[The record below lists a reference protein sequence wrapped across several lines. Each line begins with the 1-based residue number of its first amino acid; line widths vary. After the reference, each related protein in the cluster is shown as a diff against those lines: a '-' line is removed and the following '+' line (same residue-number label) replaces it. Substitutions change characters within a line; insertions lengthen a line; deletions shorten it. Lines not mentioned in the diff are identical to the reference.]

1 VPDAPFV
8 HLHVHSEYSILDGA
22 CRIPDLAK
30 RAAELKMP
38 AVALTDHGSLAGA
51 VALYRAARA
60 EGVKPLI
67 GCEVYV
73 ADDRRAQQ
81 KGYAH
86 LTLLAETNEG
96 YGNLIKLSSLGY
108 LEGYYYKPR
117 VDWEL
122 LERHRGGLIAL
133 SGCLSG
139 RVCKAL
145 EENRP
150 ADAEAELDRLEQVFG
165 RDNVYVELQ
174 NAHLEVQQRIN
185 PRLVELAAARRLP
198 LVATGDVHYLRHE
211 DARAHEAL
219 LCIQS
224 GDSLRNPKRWRFETD
239 QFYFKTPAEMA
250 ADFPGR
256 EDALRRT
263 LEVAERC
270 EVEIELGRILLPRFD
285 TPGGRDA
292 FEYLVEL
299 VEAGAA
305 KRYGTVTPELRERL
319 QFELKTIREMGFS
332 DYFLIVADF
341 VGFAKRN
348 GIAVGPGRGSAAGS
362 LVAYCLEITDIDPL
376 RYDLLFERFL
386 NPGRKSMPDMDIDF
400 AVEGRERVINYVRER
415 YGRDRVAQIIT
426 FGTMA
431 ARAAVRDAGRVLE
444 HPYGVVDRIAK
455 LIPEGPGQTLEECLK
470 PGAELRRAYD
480 ADPVAR
486 EIVDLARP
494 LEGLTR
500 QDGIHAAAVV
510 IGAEPLTEV
519 VPVQQKGPGEEVV
532 TQFDGTTIEAL
543 GLLKMDFLG
552 LRNLDVIEKA
562 VELVPGLDIAAIP
575 LDDRKT
581 YEMLARGESVGVFQF
596 ESAGMREALRQVKPT
611 EFEDLIALGALYRPG
626 PMAYIPVYA
635 RRKNGLEPVTYPDER
650 LRPITES
657 TYGICIYQEQYME
670 IAKRMAG
677 FSPAEADDLRK
688 AIGKKIHSLMAS
700 LREKFL
706 EGCAANGV
714 AAAVAQQ
721 LWADMEQAQDYSFN
735 KSHAACYALISYRT
749 AWLRANHPREYM
761 AALISSVMNTK
772 DKVPYYVAACE
783 ELGIEVLPPDVNES
797 QVDFAV
803 VEGKIRFGLNAVKNV
818 GEATCRAIVAA
829 REQDGPFSSVGD
841 LVTRVDAQLLNRRV
855 LEALAKCGALDRI
868 VPSRLG
874 LLEERTLDQVLA
886 YGQRHQADRLLG
898 QASIFD
904 LGASAASSAD
914 HEPKIPALD
923 ADKATLLKMEK
934 ESLGLYVSE
943 HPLRG
948 IRDQLRRRTDC
959 TLAELERRRDGETV
973 AVGGLVAAV
982 RTTTTKKGEPM
993 AFVQLEDLTG
1003 SVELVVF
1010 NSAYAAARELL
1021 VEDAL
1026 LVVKGRVDHRQQGET
1041 KLVALEVSP
1050 FEASPERR
1058 EVRLRVDA
1066 RSAPAGVIRELASLV
1081 REFPGEAPVYVD
1093 LVTSLGPKLLELGP
1107 DYRVDPQPDFFASVR
1122 HLLGAAAVQ

>member
-1 VPDAPFV
+1 VPEAPFV

-30 RAAELKMP
+30 RAAELEMP

-51 VALYRAARA
+51 VDLYKAAQK
-60 EGVKPLI
+60 EGVEPVL

-122 LERHRGGLIAL
+122 LETHRAGLIAL

-145 EENRP
+145 EENR
-150 ADAEAELDRLEQVFG
+150 ATDAEAELDRLEQIFG
-165 RDNVYVELQ
+165 RDSVYVELQ

-185 PRLVELAAARRLP
+185 PQLLALAEQRGLP
-198 LVATGDVHYLRHE
+198 TVATGDVHYLRHE

-224 GDSLRNPKRWRFETD
+224 GDSLKNPNRWRFETD
-239 QFYFKTPAEMA
+239 HFYFKTPEEMA

-256 EDALRRT
+256 DDALRRT

-270 EVEIELGRILLPRFD
+270 HVEIELGRILLPKFD
-285 TPGGRDA
+285 TPEGRDA

-299 VEAGAA
+299 VEVGAA
-305 KRYGTVTPELRERL
+305 KRYGTVTPELSERL
-319 QFELKTIREMGFS
+319 KFELKTIKEMGFS

-348 GIAVGPGRGSAAGS
+348 GISVGPGRGSAAGS
-362 LVAYCLEITDIDPL
+362 LVAYCLDITDLDPI

-400 AVEGRERVINYVRER
+400 AVDGRERVINYVREK

-455 LIPEGPGQTLEECLK
+455 LIPEGPGQTLADCLK
-470 PGAELRRAYD
+470 PGGELKQAYD
-480 ADPVAR
+480 SDPAAR

-510 IGAEPLTEV
+510 IGAEPLTQL
-519 VPVQQKGPGEEVV
+519 VPVQQKGADQEVV
-532 TQFDGTTIEAL
+532 TQFDGTTIESI
-543 GLLKMDFLG
+543 GLLKVDFLG
-552 LRNLDVIEKA
+552 LRNLDVIDKA
-562 VELVPGLDIAAIP
+562 VALVPGLDISAIP

-581 YEMLARGESVGVFQF
+581 YAMLARGEAIGVFQF
-596 ESAGMREALRQVKPT
+596 EGSGMRDALRQVKPT
-611 EFEDLIALGALYRPG
+611 EFEDLIALVALYRPG
-626 PMAYIPVYA
+626 PMQYIPVYA
-635 RRKNGLEPVTYPDER
+635 RRKNGQEPVTFPDER
-650 LRPITES
+650 LKTITAS
-657 TYGICIYQEQYME
+657 THGICIYQEQYME
-670 IAKRMAG
+670 IAKQIAG
-677 FSPAEADDLRK
+677 FAPAEADDLRK

-700 LREKFL
+700 LKSKFL
-706 EGCAANGV
+706 EGCAASGTAESV
-714 AAAVAQQ
+714 ARQ
-721 LWADMEQAQDYSFN
+721 LWQDMEQAQDYSFN

-772 DKVPYYVAACE
+772 DKVPFYVNACD
-783 ELGIEVLPPDVNES
+783 ELGIEVLPPDVNAS

-818 GEATCRAIVAA
+818 GENACRAIVAA
-829 REQDGPFSSVGD
+829 REEGGPFASVWD
-841 LVTRVDAQLLNRRV
+841 FTERVDPQVVNRRA
-855 LEALAKCGALDRI
+855 LESLIKAGAL
-868 VPSRLG
+868 PGSRKAM
-874 LLEERTLDQVLA
+874 LEVLDQALGSGNA
-886 YGQRHQADRLLG
+886 AHDARRFGQG
-898 QASIFD
+898 SIFD
-904 LGASAASSAD
+904 LGE
-914 HEPKIPALD
+914 EPKQAQYPALSTEEFE
-923 ADKATLLKMEK
+923 KAELLRMEK

-943 HPLRG
+943 HPLSA

-959 TLAELERRRDGETV
+959 TLAELERRREGETV
-973 AVGGLVAAV
+973 VAGGIVGSV

-993 AFVQLEDLTG
+993 AFVQLEDMTG
-1003 SVELVVF
+1003 SVEVVVF
-1010 NSAYAAARELL
+1010 NSTYAAAHGLL
-1021 VEDAL
+1021 AEDAV
-1026 LVVKGRVDHRQQGET
+1026 LVVKGRVDHKQQGET
-1041 KLVALEVSP
+1041 KLVALEVAA
-1050 FEASPERR
+1050 FEATPERR
-1058 EVRLRVDA
+1058 EVRLKVDA
-1066 RSAPAGVIRELASLV
+1066 RSAPAGVIRELAGVV
-1081 REFPGEAPVYVD
+1081 RDFPGEAPVYVD
-1093 LVTSLGPKLLELGP
+1093 LVTSLGSRLLELGP

-1122 HLLGAAAVQ
+1122 HLLGAAAIQ